1 MTKHPPPPAVDP
13 MQQMRSHA
21 CEASGLLKAMG
32 NEQRL
37 LVLCQLVAGEAS
49 VGQLQSGSQ
58 LSQSALS
65 QHLAVLR
72 EAGLVRTRRAGASV
86 LYSLPPG
93 PVHQIM
99 QVLHSIYCGGD
110 AGAGT
115 DHG

>member
-1 MTKHPPPPAVDP
+1 MTQPIPPAADP
-13 MQQMRSHA
+13 MQQMRAHA

-37 LVLCQLVAGEAS
+37 LVLCQLVDGEAS
-49 VGQLQSGSQ
+49 VGQLQAGSQ

-72 EAGLVRTRRAGASV
+72 EAGLVRTRREGASIV
-86 LYSLPPG
+86 YSLPPG

-99 QVLHSIYCGGD
+99 QALHAIYCADRGAGGD
-110 AGAGT
+110 Q
-115 DHG
+115 HG

>member
-1 MTKHPPPPAVDP
+1 MTQKLPAAADP
-13 MQQMRSHA
+13 MQQMRAHA

-37 LVLCQLVAGEAS
+37 LVLCQLVDREAS
-49 VGQLQSGSQ
+49 VGQLQAGSQ

-72 EAGLVRTRRAGASV
+72 EAGLVQTRREGASV
-86 LYSLPPG
+86 VYSLPPG

-99 QVLHSIYCGGD
+99 HALHAIYCAD
-110 AGAGT
+110 RGA
-115 DHG
+115 HGPQDG

>member
-1 MTKHPPPPAVDP
+1 MTSKNTPPDP
-13 MQQMRSHA
+13 MQQMRAHA

-37 LVLCQLVAGEAS
+37 LVLCQLVDGEAS
-49 VGQLQSGSQ
+49 VRHLQAGSQ

-72 EAGLVRTRRAGASV
+72 DAGLVQTRRQGASV
-86 LYSLPPG
+86 VYSLPPG
-93 PVHQIM
+93 PVHRIM
-99 QVLHSIYCGGD
+99 QALHAIYCADRG
-110 AGAGT
+110 AGGT